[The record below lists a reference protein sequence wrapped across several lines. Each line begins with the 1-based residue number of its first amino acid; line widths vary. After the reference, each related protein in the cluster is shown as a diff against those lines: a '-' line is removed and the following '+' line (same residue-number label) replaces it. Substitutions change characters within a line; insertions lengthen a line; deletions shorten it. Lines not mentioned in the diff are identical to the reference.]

1 MSRAAAEV
9 LTGSHAPT
17 SVGAATRVVAAAKAQ
32 RWLGLDVFRFFA
44 VLMMV
49 QGHVFTTLL
58 DQATKAQGWYPH
70 HAAFHGYTAPMFL
83 FGAGLA
89 FGYTTFKRW
98 DAHVAG
104 GASAWKRYH
113 RYIWLLVL
121 GYGLQLPTLSLPGLL
136 SMEDPSRIA
145 RFFSI
150 NVLQHIGVSLAIA
163 QVLVKV
169 TKRKKVFIGV
179 LAVFAVLCVF
189 AAPWIW
195 ALDVSGLPVPI
206 QGYINAAGYHSV
218 DAEGVAQVVGRS
230 YFPLIPWA
238 GFTYAGIIIAYLV
251 GLRGSTSSISD
262 RAAWPFS
269 VLALVFMLVPVV
281 IDRFGPFPW
290 PDHNFWKTN
299 PLFFFWRLG
308 NILLILSLL
317 CHAERFARAR
327 GWFDPHAGS
336 GLVRL
341 VLPWVKLIAAESL
354 VIYVAHLLVLHGS
367 VLAPG
372 ITRSDTFASHGHG
385 LLIAT
390 LVAVAITA
398 LMVIVSK
405 AWSELRKQKFAYRF
419 VQTSMIAAIVLLALT
434 R

>member
-1 MSRAAAEV
+1 MSRAVAEV
-9 LTGSHAPT
+9 QTGPHAP
-17 SVGAATRVVAAAKAQ
+17 VGAVVADRVIAVAKAQ

-58 DQATKAQGWYPH
+58 DATTKAQGWYPH
-70 HAAFHGYTAPMFL
+70 HSAFHGYTAPMFL

-89 FGYTTFKRW
+89 FGYTTFKKW
-98 DAHVAG
+98 DDHVAG
-104 GASAWKRYH
+104 GAFAWKRYK

-121 GYGLQLPTLSLPGLL
+121 GYGLQLPTLSLTGLF
-136 SMEDPSRIA
+136 SMDDPSRIA
-145 RFFSI
+145 RFFSV

-169 TKRKKVFIGV
+169 LKSRRVFV
-179 LAVFAVLCVF
+179 AALAVLSAVCVF

-195 ALDVSGLPVPI
+195 ALDVSDLPVFM
-206 QGYINAAGYHSV
+206 QGYINAAGHEV
-218 DAEGVAQVVGRS
+218 VNDAGVARMVGRS
-230 YFPLIPWA
+230 YFPLVPWA

-251 GLRGSTSSISD
+251 GLGGSASSISE
-262 RAAWPFS
+262 RAAWPF
-269 VLALVFMLVPVV
+269 LGMALLFMLVPIG
-281 IDRFGPFPW
+281 IDRLGPLPW
-290 PDHNFWKTN
+290 PVHNFWKTN

-308 NILLILSLL
+308 NILLVLALL
-317 CHAERFARAR
+317 CHAEKFARAR
-327 GWFDPHAGS
+327 GWLDPETGWRILRA
-336 GLVRL
+336 

-372 ITRSDTFASHGHG
+372 LTRTGAIASHGHG
-385 LLIAT
+385 LGMAT
-390 LVAVAITA
+390 FVALAITG
-398 LMVIVSK
+398 LMLVVSK
-405 AWSELRKQKFAYRF
+405 AWSELRKQKRAYLI
-419 VQTSMIAAIVLLALT
+419 VQGTMIGAIVLLALT